1 MKKDTQ
7 KRLDLIMRTREY
19 AEQMNKGSVFVT
31 DFKALR
37 LLNELLEQMQE
48 MLAENIKLQTELKF
62 EKVLKKAK
70 KGKQK

>member
-1 MKKDTQ
+1 
-7 KRLDLIMRTREY
+7 MRTREY

>member
-1 MKKDTQ
+1 MKKDIQ
-7 KRLDLIMRTREY
+7 KRLDLIMRVREY
-19 AEQMNKGSVFVT
+19 ARQMNKGSVFVT

-37 LLNELLEQMQE
+37 LLNELLEQLQE

-62 EKVLKKAK
+62 EKTLKKVK